1 MINRQYG
8 CSFKVFL
15 AFKGF
20 YFNVMFFP
28 VIRRLPDFKQRI
40 GGQSVPIEDF
50 AIHKA
55 KKYFDKNG
63 CLFLPGL
70 VIIIVVIFF
79 GTFFDLSEI
88 SLEI

>member
-1 MINRQYG
+1 
-8 CSFKVFL
+8 
-15 AFKGF
+15 
-20 YFNVMFFP
+20 MFFP

-40 GGQSVPIEDF
+40 GGQSLPIEDF

-79 GTFFDLSEI
+79 STFLDLSEI
-88 SLEI
+88 SLSLEI

>member
-1 MINRQYG
+1 
-8 CSFKVFL
+8 
-15 AFKGF
+15 
-20 YFNVMFFP
+20 MFFP

-40 GGQSVPIEDF
+40 GGQSLPIEDF

-70 VIIIVVIFF
+70 VIIAGVP
-79 GTFFDLSEI
+79 GEKP
-88 SLEI
+88 

>member
-1 MINRQYG
+1 
-8 CSFKVFL
+8 
-15 AFKGF
+15 
-20 YFNVMFFP
+20 MFFP

-40 GGQSVPIEDF
+40 GGQSLPIEDF

-70 VIIIVVIFF
+70 VIIIIVILFS
-79 GTFFDLSEI
+79 TFLDLSEI
-88 SLEI
+88 SLSLKI